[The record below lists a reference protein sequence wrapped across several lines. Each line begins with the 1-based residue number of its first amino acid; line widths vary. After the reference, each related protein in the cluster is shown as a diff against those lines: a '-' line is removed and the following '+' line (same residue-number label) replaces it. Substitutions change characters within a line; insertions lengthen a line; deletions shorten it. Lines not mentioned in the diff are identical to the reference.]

1 MKVILLQDVKGQ
13 GKKGEIKEVSD
24 GYARNYLL
32 PRKLAAE
39 ATPDKL
45 NALKQQEKAKAAQAA
60 REKAQAEETAKKLQS
75 LVVIIPAKSG
85 GSGRLFGSITSKEIS
100 EALLA
105 QHEINIEKNKIVLSE
120 PIKNYGTYEVK
131 CKLGHEVSGVIN
143 VIVTE
148 EK

>member
-1 MKVILLQDVKGQ
+1 MKVILLQDIKGQ
-13 GKKGEIKEVSD
+13 GKKGDIKEVSN

-45 NALKQQEKAKAAQAA
+45 NTLKQQEKAKAAQAA
-60 REKAQAEETAKKLQS
+60 REKAQAGETARKLQS
-75 LVVIIPAKSG
+75 IIVRIPAKSG

-100 EALLA
+100 DALLT
-105 QHEINIEKNKIVLSE
+105 QHEISIEKNKIVLSE

-131 CKLGHEVSGVIN
+131 CRLGHEVTGVIN

-148 EK
+148 DK